1 MSSASNPTS
10 TQTSFKTLFDAALA
24 KYTKRTGK
32 DLHDHPLAALIH
44 RCQSP
49 DSVLAI
55 FHEQSRAFDEFRN
68 DDPKLIKWLSSIVDG
83 LHAISTN
90 AALSAGASFVS
101 PIQFPH
107 STASVLLQRL
117 LLGVLS
123 YEPCFLWYCRPPL
136 CAYYSRPLPPDAMT

>member
-10 TQTSFKTLFDAALA
+10 PQTSLKTLFDAALA

-32 DLHDHPLAALIH
+32 DLHDHPPATLIH

-68 DDPKLIKWLSSIVDG
+68 DDPKLFKWLSPIVDG
-83 LHAISTN
+83 LHAIPTN
-90 AALSAGASFVS
+90 AALSAGASLVS
-101 PIQFPH
+101 QIQSPH
-107 STASVLLQRL
+107 SAPSVLQRL
-117 LLGVLS
+117 LPGVLS
-123 YEPCFLWYCRPPL
+123 YEPRFFWYGCPL
-136 CAYYSRPLPPDAMT
+136 CAYYSRPFPPDVMT